1 MAAETDQ
8 SEFHLIEGPKVKAWK
23 EGVAPLLASVA
34 IFLACDSEPLFHKL
48 NAIRSG
54 EIRII
59 PENIPDTEVWFSYYR
74 SHKKLLADVTAFYAP
89 LQQEAPNGHGPQ
101 DILTEKEPLPS
112 DIDAHAL
119 LLSLTP
125 AGTPE
130 LNNLDLD
137 WHNSPPALLFFIL
150 IWVPCNCIWGENPPE
165 LLFRARH
172 GDLDAARKLIQLDKS
187 IISEQGIARKIR
199 KWSAEA
205 RTDKLA
211 QIGSFLGE
219 SIPDV
224 SLQQVKLTWA
234 RFILDT
240 SLRAGQRMPAPKI
253 QELFN
258 AIAQDSGRGLQDPDI
273 GGMTPEA
280 FAKALTRRK
289 DFWKLSTSR

>member
-1 MAAETDQ
+1 MDDKTERYHPQVSTRALT
-8 SEFHLIEGPKVKAWK
+8 AWK
-23 EGVAPLLASVA
+23 KGIAPLLADLSIYQA
-34 IFLACDSEPLFHKL
+34 YNSEQIFHTL

-54 EIRII
+54 EIRITS
-59 PENIPDTEVWFSYYR
+59 ENIPNLRTWFSYYR
-74 SHKKLLADVTAFYAP
+74 SHRRLLVDITGFFAP
-89 LQQEAPNGHGPQ
+89 FLEEMPHGLSPQE
-101 DILTEKEPLPS
+101 ILSGSGPLPKAKDVFS
-112 DIDAHAL
+112 FFQT
-119 LLSLTP
+119 LTP
-125 AGTPE
+125 ESNPG
-130 LNNLDLD
+130 LSNLVLD
-137 WHNSPPALLFFIL
+137 WQSSPPALLFFVL
-150 IWVPCNCIWGENPPE
+150 IWVPCNCLWGENPPA

-172 GDLDAARKLIQLDKS
+172 GDLTAARKLIQLDKS
-187 IISEQGIARKIR
+187 IIAEPGMARKMR
-199 KWSAEA
+199 QWTAEGRA
-205 RTDKLA
+205 DRVA
-211 QIGSFLGE
+211 EIGSYLGE

-258 AIAQDSGRGLQDPDI
+258 AIAQDSGQGLQDPDI